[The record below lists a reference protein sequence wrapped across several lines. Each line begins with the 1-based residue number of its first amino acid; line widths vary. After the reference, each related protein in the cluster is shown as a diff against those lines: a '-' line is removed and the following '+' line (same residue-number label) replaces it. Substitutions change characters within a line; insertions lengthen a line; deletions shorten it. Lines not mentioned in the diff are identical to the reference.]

1 MNRQS
6 AKGTALN
13 DTVEG
18 TKRKPLLA
26 GAILA
31 TAALAACSSTQDV
44 LDPSAITAP
53 EQDSATA
60 STTVGAAAFGS
71 AAAAGTP
78 APAASTQSAALVSNA
93 RIQFA
98 PIVGT
103 SVEAAASLSEQLANR
118 ARARGI
124 RITGS
129 ADTGATHLLKGYFTP
144 LAEGRQTTIIYVWD
158 VYDPSGN
165 RVHRI
170 SGQQK
175 AVSAGGEGWASVPP
189 SAMRAVAD
197 STIDQL
203 AAWLA
208 VRGG

>member
-1 MNRQS
+1 
-6 AKGTALN
+6 LN
-13 DTVEG
+13 DLIEG
-18 TKRKPLLA
+18 SKRRPLLA
-26 GAILA
+26 VAILA
-31 TAALAACSSTQDV
+31 IAALAACSSTQDV
-44 LDPSAITAP
+44 LEPSAITP
-53 EQDSATA
+53 PDQGSATA
-60 STTVGAAAFGS
+60 STALGTALFGPS
-71 AAAAGTP
+71 AAAGATAPSP
-78 APAASTQSAALVSNA
+78 APSTQTAAIASNA

-124 RITGS
+124 GITGS
-129 ADTGATHLLKGYFTP
+129 TDTGATHLLKGYFTP

-175 AVSAGGEGWASVPP
+175 AASSGGEGWSSVPP
-189 SAMRAVAD
+189 SAMQAVAD

-203 AAWLA
+203 ATWLA
-208 VRGG
+208 GRGG

>member
-1 MNRQS
+1 
-6 AKGTALN
+6 LN

-18 TKRKPLLA
+18 MKRKPLLA

-31 TAALAACSSTQDV
+31 AAALAACSSTQDV

-53 EQDSATA
+53 DQDSATA
-60 STTVGAAAFGS
+60 STTVGAALPGS
-71 AAAAGTP
+71 AAEAG
-78 APAASTQSAALVSNA
+78 APAQTAAASQPSAALASNA

-103 SVEAAASLSEQLANR
+103 SVEAAASLSEQLASR
-118 ARARGI
+118 ARERGI
-124 RITGS
+124 RITGA

-197 STIDQL
+197 STIDQV